1 MGIATG
7 TLYKKSISSPYM
19 DYYGLYIS
27 IAINA
32 VLGISISSRDRM
44 HNILSMGEIY
54 NDSLWI
60 TYNGGLYRRSFMDNL

>member
-19 DYYGLYIS
+19 DYYRLYIS

-32 VLGISISSRDRM
+32 ILGISISGRDSM
-44 HNILSMGEIY
+44 HNILSIGEIY
-54 NDSLWI
+54 NDPLWI
-60 TYNGGLYRRSFMDNL
+60 TYNGGLYRQSFMDNL